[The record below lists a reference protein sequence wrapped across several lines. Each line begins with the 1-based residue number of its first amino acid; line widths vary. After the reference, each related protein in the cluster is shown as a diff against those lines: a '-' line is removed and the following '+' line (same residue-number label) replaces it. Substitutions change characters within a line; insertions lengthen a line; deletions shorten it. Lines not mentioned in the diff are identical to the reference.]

1 MIKPFLKWVGGKRQ
15 LIKTIKGLLPDDY
28 EERVHIEPFVGGGA
42 VVLSLQPRSAFISD
56 YNEDLIDTYHCIAKY
71 YDRERLFD
79 ILFSMKNT
87 KEDYYKYRDKY
98 NQRMNGTSKAL
109 TEEEKIEKKIEKS
122 ALFIYL
128 NRTGFNGMYR
138 VNQYGKLNVPWGH
151 NPHEDMSSFFNLDDV
166 RETSAYLRNHA
177 QIWKGS
183 YDTVV
188 DSLLHHNNEKQFWYL
203 DPPYAPL
210 DKDIERGNFTAYTT
224 FPGWELAEQIKLRD
238 KCEEIDKAGQKF
250 MLSNS
255 SCTLVKDLYKK
266 FNLQE
271 VDAKRMIS
279 AKKESR
285 DGCKE
290 VIVTNY

>member
-1 MIKPFLKWVGGKRQ
+1 MVKPFLKWVGGKRQ
-15 LIKTIKGLLPDDY
+15 LIKTIKDLLPDDY
-28 EERVHIEPFVGGGA
+28 EERTHIEPFVGGGA

-56 YNEDLIDTYHCIAKY
+56 YNEDLIDTYHCVADY
-71 YDRERLFD
+71 YNKVFD
-79 ILFSMKNT
+79 IVFSMRNT

-98 NQRMNGTSKAL
+98 NQRMNGTFKVL
-109 TEEEKIEKKIEKS
+109 TEEEKTQDTIEKS

-138 VNQYGKLNVPWGH
+138 VNQFGKLNVPWGH
-151 NPHEDMSSFFNLDDV
+151 NPHEDMSSFFNLDTI
-166 RETSAYLRNHA
+166 RETSEYLRKHT
-177 QIWKGS
+177 QIRKGS
-183 YDTVV
+183 YVSIIY
-188 DSLLHHNNEKQFWYL
+188 SLLRHNNGKQFWYL

-224 FPGWELAEQIKLRD
+224 FPGWDLKEQIMLRV

-255 SCTLVKDLYKK
+255 SCKLVKDLYKK
-266 FNLQE
+266 FNILE
-271 VDAKRMIS
+271 VDARRMIS
-279 AKKESR
+279 AKKETR
-285 DGCKE
+285 GGCKE